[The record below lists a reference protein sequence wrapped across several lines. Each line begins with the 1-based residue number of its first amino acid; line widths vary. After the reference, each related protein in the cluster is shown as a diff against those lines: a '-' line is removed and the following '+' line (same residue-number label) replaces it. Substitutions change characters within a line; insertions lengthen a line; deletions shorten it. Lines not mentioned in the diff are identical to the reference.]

1 MTDEPRVDQCD
12 PPACRDLGQQPGRLG
27 GVGRAA
33 DIEAQ
38 LAQVAFERR
47 PGDRRTGE
55 DCGRQTNSLPEC
67 WQGRRPVR
75 IQYELPGQ
83 QSWHTSDPG
92 GVGGT
97 SAEVIGSP
105 DAAVHHAFTGRW
117 PSGGGVC
124 RDHHGRSCRR

>member
-75 IQYELPGQ
+75 IRYELPGQ
-83 QSWHTSDPG
+83 QSWHTSGPAR
-92 GVGGT
+92 VGGT

-105 DAAVHHAFTGRW
+105 DAAVHHAFTGR
-117 PSGGGVC
+117 
-124 RDHHGRSCRR
+124 